1 MPHTR
6 CPGSQE
12 YRGYSPGQVT
22 RISQTGR
29 NAAARVTCT
38 RCGRTF
44 TGRVVYTSQGV
55 SLTSAS
61 RTKRDAAHSP

>member
-12 YRGYSPGQVT
+12 YRDYSPAQVT

-38 RCGRTF
+38 QCGRTF
-44 TGRVVYTSQGV
+44 TVDRYTLATLVAKIIDTAIEQGEEE
-55 SLTSAS
+55 
-61 RTKRDAAHSP
+61 K